1 MGNHQGCIEES
12 RRIRDII
19 DISLNPSEYSI
30 IVIPDSFVF
39 RVRFSNH
46 SIGLSVSCPADI
58 NSRSHVNGFV
68 YETGLW
74 CFTSQTLVYREEWDY
89 DDVRHFNDTVELI
102 EEFERVRTLVLAFQ
116 EAEMPGAIQN
126 LQVPDSLPEYSSD
139 SEPDIP
145 PDYEPN
151 NPPDYD
157 SI

>member
-19 DISLNPSEYSI
+19 AISLNPSEYSI
-30 IVIPDSFVF
+30 IGTDSFVF

-58 NSRSHVNGFV
+58 NSRSDANGFV

-89 DDVRHFNDTVELI
+89 DDVRHFNDTMELI
-102 EEFERVRTLVLAFQ
+102 EEFERVRTLALAFQ
-116 EAEMPGAIQN
+116 EPEMPGAIQHY
-126 LQVPDSLPEYSSD
+126 QVPDSPL
-139 SEPDIP
+139 
-145 PDYEPN
+145 
-151 NPPDYD
+151 DYD